1 MSEPRFIFETV
12 DFQNGANTINN
23 YVNTYNA
30 QCNAA
35 VTGNSF
41 KFRSDYDRMKNLLGS
56 KGQTRNSGYYDGVYV
71 SLYNITVTSPT
82 IPSID
87 GPGNTGWG
95 KLLWSGPLVGPLAIN
110 DSYLAAKANKSDY
123 VGVQIAGYIFSPVAT
138 TIVFQGVSDDGT
150 AIYLNGTL
158 VTSSSDDWI
167 YRGPTNFTSV
177 SATVNAGYNPVRI
190 LFFEGAGTAVLG
202 LSYSLGG
209 GAIQQFPCNFF
220 YNYNQ
225 M

>member
-1 MSEPRFIFETV
+1 MSEKQFIFETV

-35 VTGNSF
+35 VTGNGF

-56 KGQTRNSGYYDGVYV
+56 QGQSRNSGYYDGVYV
-71 SLYNITVTSPT
+71 NLYNLTITQPT
-82 IPSID
+82 LPSIN

-95 KLLWSGPLVGPLAIN
+95 QRLSSAPLIGPLYIDDA
-110 DSYLAAKANKSDY
+110 YLTAKANKADY
-123 VGVQIAGYIFSPVAT
+123 MGAQISGYIYSPVAT
-138 TIVFQGVSDDGT
+138 TLTFYGTSDDG
-150 AIYLNGTL
+150 AVIYVNDVQ
-158 VTSSSDDWI
+158 VTDTGVWV
-167 YRGPTNFTSV
+167 YQGPTAFTSTP
-177 SATVNAGYNPVRI
+177 ANINAGYTPVRI
-190 LFFEGAGTAVLG
+190 LYFEGGGGSVFT

-209 GAIQQFPCNFF
+209 AAIQQFPCNFY